1 MRKFRLF
8 AHLSSAG
15 TLARLSQLA
24 YRCLVPL
31 PLLFLLGVLC
41 VASSAQAQSAVPP
54 KVALL
59 IAGDPDEP
67 LREAAESLG
76 AELTASGLRQ
86 PSDPALRAALLGVLP
101 ESADGLHA
109 VRAMRRGLGLD
120 PKEDLEAYRRLGR
133 IAGADALLVLQRR
146 GSRTSC
152 EVFDVAAGQ
161 FYEGVLDL
169 GESSSEE
176 RIAFVRSRA
185 IEAQARWAEQPDET
199 KASAAAAAAGLPP
212 TEQDEPTGTDEE
224 SRAKRRI
231 KKAWPWILAGG
242 LLAAAV
248 TYIVID
254 QSGDDGQ
261 QLPVLV
267 FRPGQ
272 ASSEAP

>member
-15 TLARLSQLA
+15 TLARLSRLA
-24 YRCLVPL
+24 YRWLVPL
-31 PLLFLLGVLC
+31 VLLGVLC
-41 VASSAQAQSAVPP
+41 AASSAQAQSAVLP

-59 IAGDPDEP
+59 IVGDPDEP

-152 EVFDVAAGQ
+152 EVFDVPAGQ

-185 IEAQARWAEQPDET
+185 IEAQARWAEPPDET
-199 KASAAAAAAGLPP
+199 RASAAAAAAGLPP